1 MPHKRRTK
9 KQQEANS
16 VSVIQRSTDAK
27 RELAI
32 RLLEGKGMQKN
43 EEKAVAL
50 LAECVAHRDIH
61 AMLTLGKC
69 YAHGKGVEPDS
80 ERAKTLICNAA
91 KKGNKEAFLLAQMI
105 HEYKGR
111 EMIDT
116 KGLLFT

>member
-1 MPHKRRTK
+1 M
-9 KQQEANS
+9 
-16 VSVIQRSTDAK
+16 IQRSTDAK

-32 RLLEGKGMQKN
+32 TLLEGKGVQKN

-50 LAECVAHRDIH
+50 LADCVAHGDLH
-61 AMLTLGKC
+61 AMLMLGKC
-69 YAHGKGVEPDS
+69 YAHGKGVEQNS
-80 ERAKTLICNAA
+80 ERAKTLICKAA

-116 KGLLFT
+116 EGLLLT